1 MRSQGVTVTGV
12 ELAIPDTIRRKF
24 AAGWVEHIPLTYLMD
39 LACQKATGPKTT
51 QDSLA
56 FNEATGT
63 IHAISRPLSNEGEDS
78 LGFTDWFQAW
88 KHLKNLIAEFLPEEH
103 DAWTVH
109 FDRIHLKDSIL
120 TQWNLWLTYDIKVR
134 RRSCVSNLDPAEFHY
149 ALWNYLEPRF
159 IAKQTEA
166 MVHDY
171 MHLGPSTKPP
181 AQTSCFKR
189 EASPYPNSPNR
200 H

>member
-63 IHAISRPLSNEGEDS
+63 IHAISRPLSSEGEDS

-88 KHLKNLIAEFLPEEH
+88 KRLKNLIAEFLPEEH
-103 DAWTVH
+103 DTWTDRHHSVH
-109 FDRIHLKDSIL
+109 ALC
-120 TQWNLWLTYDIKVR
+120 R
-134 RRSCVSNLDPAEFHY
+134 RLHNCMHPA
-149 ALWNYLEPRF
+149 
-159 IAKQTEA
+159 
-166 MVHDY
+166 D
-171 MHLGPSTKPP
+171 
-181 AQTSCFKR
+181 
-189 EASPYPNSPNR
+189 
-200 H
+200 